1 MSTHRFHV
9 VPMGDAWT
17 LRREGAT
24 RTLTRYRTPAEAAEA
39 ARRRWGGA
47 CEVIVHEPEPQQRD
61 ARAERLG
68 LDALAAAFGVSRVSG
83 EDAAS

>member
-24 RTLTRYRTPAEAAEA
+24 RTLTRYRSPAEATDA

-47 CEVIVHEPEPQQRD
+47 CEVIVHDREPQRD
-61 ARAERLG
+61 ARAQRRG
-68 LDALAAAFGVSRVSG
+68 LDALAAAFGVTRVPGG
-83 EDAAS
+83 EAAS

>member
-24 RTLTRYRTPAEAAEA
+24 RTLTRYRTPAEATEA

-47 CEVIVHEPEPQQRD
+47 CEVIVHEREHHHD
-61 ARAERLG
+61 ARAERRG
-68 LDALAAAFGVSRVSG
+68 LDALAAAFGVARVPG
-83 EDAAS
+83 DEVAS